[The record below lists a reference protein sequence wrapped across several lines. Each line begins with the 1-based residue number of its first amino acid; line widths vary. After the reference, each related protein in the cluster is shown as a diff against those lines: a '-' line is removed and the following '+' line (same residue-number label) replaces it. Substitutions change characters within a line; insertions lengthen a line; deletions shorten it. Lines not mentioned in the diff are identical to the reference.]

1 MERLI
6 SKENKKMN
14 IWNIKK
20 NHYQLHVF
28 EDCVEVFVKQFLGCF
43 KMKKKKKL
51 KQKIDVGNQSSFT
64 AHVSKIALLGVL
76 FFIKSNKYKY
86 VLSILGLFHAEYTCK
101 MLKSL
106 KRDILI

>member
-43 KMKKKKKL
+43 KMKKKKL
-51 KQKIDVGNQSSFT
+51 KPKFDVGNQSSFT

>member
-64 AHVSKIALLGVL
+64 AHVSTIFLLGVL
-76 FFIKSNKYKY
+76 FFKY

-101 MLKSL
+101 ILKSL

>member
-28 EDCVEVFVKQFLGCF
+28 GDCIEVFVKHFLGCF
-43 KMKKKKKL
+43 KMKKKR
-51 KQKIDVGNQSSFT
+51 S
-64 AHVSKIALLGVL
+64 
-76 FFIKSNKYKY
+76 
-86 VLSILGLFHAEYTCK
+86 
-101 MLKSL
+101 
-106 KRDILI
+106 

>member
-6 SKENKKMN
+6 SKEKKKMN

-43 KMKKKKKL
+43 KMKKKR
-51 KQKIDVGNQSSFT
+51 N
-64 AHVSKIALLGVL
+64 
-76 FFIKSNKYKY
+76 
-86 VLSILGLFHAEYTCK
+86 
-101 MLKSL
+101 
-106 KRDILI
+106 

>member
-1 MERLI
+1 MEY
-6 SKENKKMN
+6 
-14 IWNIKK
+14 K

-28 EDCVEVFVKQFLGCF
+28 GDSIEVFVKHFLGCF
-43 KMKKKKKL
+43 KIKKKKL
-51 KQKIDVGNQSSFT
+51 KPKIDVGNQSSFT
-64 AHVSKIALLGVL
+64 AHVSTIFLLGVL
-76 FFIKSNKYKY
+76 FFKY

>member
-43 KMKKKKKL
+43 KIKKKKEVETK
-51 KQKIDVGNQSSFT
+51 N
-64 AHVSKIALLGVL
+64 
-76 FFIKSNKYKY
+76 
-86 VLSILGLFHAEYTCK
+86 
-101 MLKSL
+101 
-106 KRDILI
+106 

>member
-43 KMKKKKKL
+43 KMKKKL
-51 KQKIDVGNQSSFT
+51 KTPKMRITSGT
-64 AHVSKIALLGVL
+64 LRLLA
-76 FFIKSNKYKY
+76 SP
-86 VLSILGLFHAEYTCK
+86 H
-101 MLKSL
+101 SL
-106 KRDILI
+106 CAMATNI

>member
-1 MERLI
+1 
-6 SKENKKMN
+6 
-14 IWNIKK
+14 
-20 NHYQLHVF
+20 
-28 EDCVEVFVKQFLGCF
+28 
-43 KMKKKKKL
+43 MKKKKKL

-64 AHVSKIALLGVL
+64 AHVSKIVLLGVL